1 MTLIANLVL
10 LYALLIYRPIISR
23 IDDLV
28 NYNNLMFLFDFL
40 N

>member
-10 LYALLIYRPIISR
+10 LYALSIYGVIIGR